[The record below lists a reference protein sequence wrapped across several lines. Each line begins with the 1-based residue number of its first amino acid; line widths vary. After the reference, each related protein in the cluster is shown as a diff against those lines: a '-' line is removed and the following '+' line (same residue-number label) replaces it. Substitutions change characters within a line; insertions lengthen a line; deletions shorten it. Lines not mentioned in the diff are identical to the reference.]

1 MCIINCYLTLPYLH
15 YYMFDK
21 ILQTREL
28 EMKTYIPYN
37 LNNMNKIHPQVNI
50 FIGWQSL
57 MPAEFPGFLSTWC
70 QWALVLHDLHGAAAC
85 WSVLTT
91 VCWSVLTAACFSHPK
106 AGQPHVCCRGEV
118 GQTHDDAGGRTAP
131 PWDQT
136 PVAPGYRGGWLLWCY
151 C

>member
-50 FIGWQSL
+50 F
-57 MPAEFPGFLSTWC
+57 M
-70 QWALVLHDLHGAAAC
+70 V
-85 WSVLTT
+85 T
-91 VCWSVLTAACFSHPK
+91 VTYARRISWFSQYMVP
-106 AGQPHVCCRGEV
+106 V
-118 GQTHDDAGGRTAP
+118 GTGP
-131 PWDQT
+131 S
-136 PVAPGYRGGWLLWCY
+136 
-151 C
+151 